1 MGFEFEKIQKLCD
14 RNGITITKLERVLDC
29 GNGTIKKW
37 STAYPRV
44 DKLQKVADFF
54 EVPISYFF
62 SDEKE
67 TPFVNDDEE
76 LTEVLEKMRDRPEMR
91 MLFSITKDATADD
104 VMRAVKIIEALKNNE
119 G

>member
-1 MGFEFEKIQKLCD
+1 ME
-14 RNGITITKLERVLDC
+14 
-29 GNGTIKKW
+29 TIKTLRKAKGLTQKELGSLVGCSE
-37 STAYPRV
+37 STICMYESGRRSPDYETLMRIANV
-44 DKLQKVADFF
+44 FNCSIDKLLNN
-54 EVPISYFF
+54 
-62 SDEKE
+62 EK
-67 TPFVNDDEE
+67 PLVNDDEE